1 MHHQARA
8 AIVAVAHRG
17 DTEQAFYA
25 GNHCQL
31 HVSFA
36 EHASKQHVVVR
47 GLDTATLV
55 FRHAGRIGVGVRSG
69 VLRLPDMGVRIHR
82 RGVFVVFHQC
92 VDKMLNLSRVVAL
105 RVCLELNAC
114 DRPVPIASDRRDVF
128 RGGCNLGACE

>member
-1 MHHQARA
+1 M
-8 AIVAVAHRG
+8 G
-17 DTEQAFYA
+17 
-25 GNHCQL
+25 
-31 HVSFA
+31 FA
-36 EHASKQHVVVR
+36 EHAGKQHVVAR
-47 GLDTATLV
+47 GFYAAAIVL
-55 FRHAGRIGVGVRSG
+55 RHTSRIGVGVRNG